1 MFLSEHML
9 LALYA
14 SQVKCKASVEV
25 FLRLIFQR
33 AKVRLNNA
41 DLDGYWIEILNAKA
55 SRDFVG
61 WKG

>member
-1 MFLSEHML
+1 ML